1 MAREL
6 SVALAMLFERALL
19 KGLTRIMT
27 NDSTE
32 YIKIPNVSEPPFE
45 TDSELIDTW
54 GHKWGCDSDVG
65 KLKMVLMYPP
75 TGDILRDPGK
85 GLATSTETA
94 DKNDQGWYWDGDE
107 CMPRNQLPIEEMREQ
122 WDGLISVLEAHDV
135 DIVRMQSVTGGRFS
149 HYTRDSAIAV
159 KGGAIICR
167 LRPYTRRG
175 EEVWATKT
183 IATLGMPIIR
193 TITGRGMLEGGSF
206 TWLDSRTVIVGRS
219 NCVNEQAVVQLEEI
233 LNPQRIEVLRADLSF
248 FDIHIDGVFG
258 MLSHGVAMVDKN
270 KLPFVF
276 LEELQKRRITLIP
289 ITKDD
294 DPWVLNSLVLE
305 PGKVIMP
312 EGLSAVTRKRLDD
325 HQIEVI
331 TIPFDKVQLNGGGI
345 RCSTCPLIR
354 EFI

>member
-1 MAREL
+1 MEHKL
-6 SVALAMLFERALL
+6 SASLAILFGRVLL
-19 KGLTRIMT
+19 KGLTHIMAIE
-27 NDSTE
+27 SAG
-32 YIKIPNVSEPPFE
+32 YIKFPNVSEPPFE
-45 TDSELIDTW
+45 MDSEIDDIW
-54 GHKWGCDSDVG
+54 GRKWGCDSDVG
-65 KLKMVLMYPP
+65 KLRTVLMYPP
-75 TGDILRDPGK
+75 TRDILKDPGK
-85 GLATSTETA
+85 KLVTSTESA
-94 DKNDQGWYWDGDE
+94 DERDQGWYWDGDE
-107 CMPRNQLPIEEMREQ
+107 CMPRNQLPIEKMRGQ
-122 WDGLISVLEAHDV
+122 WDGLISILEANEV

-175 EEVWATKT
+175 EEVYATKT

-206 TWLDSRTVIVGRS
+206 TWLDSQTVIVGRS
-219 NCVNEQAVVQLEEI
+219 NCVNEEAVVQLEEI
-233 LNPQRIEVLRADLSF
+233 LNPQGIEVLRADLSF

-258 MLSHGVAMVDKN
+258 MLNHGIAMVDKD
-270 KLPFVF
+270 KLPFIF
-276 LEELQKRRITLIP
+276 LEELQKRGITLIP

-305 PGKVIMP
+305 PGKVVMP
-312 EGLSAVTRKRLDD
+312 EGLSAVTRKRLDH

-331 TIPFDKVQLNGGGI
+331 TIPFDQVQLNGGGI

-354 EFI
+354 DFI